1 MALLAEHRVVLDASA
16 EEVYRHLTTVQ
27 GILRWMAVD
36 ELASPDF
43 LVYVTC
49 FCESTDLLSQWRAYG
64 SDHGYAIE
72 FSANALESSIAQV
85 AAYDQGLAQVRY
97 GDTAA
102 TEVASQALRD
112 LKPDSN
118 LGHVGVHAHNMAL
131 QLTSRLAGVKHPG
144 FREEREWRLFA
155 TFDGFLWQSASPVRY
170 RATAIAIVPYIAVR
184 FPKDAIKSI
193 QVGPGRH
200 VDVRVQGVRHLLGTL
215 EIDAEVTSSSLPLRS

>member
-72 FSANALESSIAQV
+72 FSANSPSEKLRRCFDRMSSE
-85 AAYDQGLAQVRY
+85 R
-97 GDTAA
+97 
-102 TEVASQALRD
+102 RD
-112 LKPDSN
+112 PAPYPDFSPS
-118 LGHVGVHAHNMAL
+118 LSV
-131 QLTSRLAGVKHPG
+131 S
-144 FREEREWRLFA
+144 
-155 TFDGFLWQSASPVRY
+155 SPVH
-170 RATAIAIVPYIAVR
+170 
-184 FPKDAIKSI
+184 
-193 QVGPGRH
+193 RH
-200 VDVRVQGVRHLLGTL
+200 
-215 EIDAEVTSSSLPLRS
+215 A

>member
-72 FSANALESSIAQV
+72 FSANSP
-85 AAYDQGLAQVRY
+85 
-97 GDTAA
+97 
-102 TEVASQALRD
+102 SQ
-112 LKPDSN
+112 K
-118 LGHVGVHAHNMAL
+118 
-131 QLTSRLAGVKHPG
+131 
-144 FREEREWRLFA
+144 
-155 TFDGFLWQSASPVRY
+155 
-170 RATAIAIVPYIAVR
+170 
-184 FPKDAIKSI
+184 
-193 QVGPGRH
+193 
-200 VDVRVQGVRHLLGTL
+200 
-215 EIDAEVTSSSLPLRS
+215 AEAMLRSDEQRETRPGSLSGL